1 MKTFQSATGELF
13 AYEIDGTQDDLIATA
28 KKTKWKELSDNEVF
42 EILNPKPNSDQIIS
56 GLINSVQA
64 HIDVIAKSIGY
75 DDIYTACTYAEEP
88 AVPRF
93 QIEGRALRAWR
104 SLVWAKCHEVMAEVT
119 NGKREI
125 PTDEQLIAL
134 LPNFTIPKA

>member
-1 MKTFQSATGELF
+1 MYVHRDESGRITAIFSNEQEGF
-13 AYEIDGTQDDLIATA
+13 AEEFVEGAPI
-28 KKTKWKELSDNEVF
+28 ELSSEQF
-42 EILNPKPNSDQIIS
+42 LTQKMSA
-56 GLINSVQA
+56 VQS
-64 HIDVIAKSIGY
+64 HIDTIAKSIGY
-75 DDIYTACTYAEEP
+75 DDIYAACTYAEEP

-125 PTDEQLIAL
+125 PTDEQLIGL
-134 LPNFTIPKA
+134 LPKFTTPKA